1 MNLDG
6 VLFFPITPYTASG
19 DVDPGLM
26 KEHVASRLDH
36 HPGGVFAACGTG
48 EFHAL
53 SVAEVGTV
61 VSAAVSAAG
70 GRTPVLGGTGGPL
83 GHAIGCAKT
92 AADAGAEGLL
102 VLPPYLVNAPADGL
116 IRYVEAI
123 ADATELPL
131 IVYHRANAQLSPATM
146 TRLAVN
152 PKVVG
157 FKDGVGDIGI
167 TQLVVLAVRD
177 AGRDDFQFFNGLLTA
192 ELTQAAFRA
201 IGVPLYSSA
210 VFAMAPEIATGF
222 YTAYA
227 AGDDRR
233 REELLRGFYRPLV
246 ALRDQVPGYAVSLI
260 KAGVR
265 QGGLPAG
272 GVRAPLVDPS
282 PEHEA
287 ALADLLAQGRE
298 LVGA

>member
-6 VLFFPITPYTASG
+6 VLFFPVTPYTASG
-19 DVDPGLM
+19 EVDAGLM
-26 KEHVASRLDH
+26 KEHVASRLEH

-92 AADAGAEGLL
+92 AAEAGAEGLL

-123 ADATELPL
+123 AEATELPL

-146 TRLAVN
+146 ARLAAN

-157 FKDGVGDIGI
+157 FKDGVGDIGT

-177 AGRDDFQFFNGLLTA
+177 VGRDDFQFFNGLLTA
-192 ELTQAAFRA
+192 ELTQAAFRG

-210 VFAMAPEIATGF
+210 VFAMAPEIANGF
-222 YTAYA
+222 YAAYT
-227 AGDDRR
+227 AGDDAR

-265 QGGLPAG
+265 QSGLPVG
-272 GVRAPLVDPS
+272 GVRAPLLDPS
-282 PEHEA
+282 PEHET
-287 ALADLLAQGRE
+287 ALANLLARGRE
-298 LVGA
+298 LVRA